1 MENII
6 YLDNAATTKCLPNV
20 RDIVEKY
27 SNDFFYN
34 PSSVY
39 MGAVQ
44 VRKDL
49 ENARKELLNLL
60 GASNHKLLFLSGA
73 TEANNLIFNSLNL
86 RAGDKILVSVGEHP
100 SVYNRAIKER
110 ERGIVVDFIN
120 LNSDGTVDIDDL
132 KSKLDEKVKLV
143 SCMYV
148 SNETGAVNDIKKI
161 CKIVKSYNSNICFAC
176 DGVQSFGKINVN
188 LDMLGV
194 DYFVLSAHKIHGPK
208 GIGALVYNK
217 QRKIVPLLYGGGQEE
232 NLRSGTENVAGIM
245 GLHAA
250 AKHAIDNLKNNF
262 DRVSNLKQNFKIKI
276 IDANI
281 GAIINADNETSS
293 PYILSISIPNI
304 RGEVLLHMLEGYGI
318 YISTGSAC
326 SSKHSDNRILE
337 AMGRN
342 KTEVMGSIRISFNA
356 IDKYDIDYIASKII
370 DTIKELKG
378 KIN

>member
-1 MENII
+1 MRNNCEVFLMENII

-161 CKIVKSYNSNICFAC
+161 CKIVIIGFCKSTPRRRRV
-176 DGVQSFGKINVN
+176 GVTGEK
-188 LDMLGV
+188 
-194 DYFVLSAHKIHGPK
+194 
-208 GIGALVYNK
+208 
-217 QRKIVPLLYGGGQEE
+217 
-232 NLRSGTENVAGIM
+232 
-245 GLHAA
+245 LHFPQNR
-250 AKHAIDNLKNNF
+250 HDKN
-262 DRVSNLKQNFKIKI
+262 KIKYRFLI
-276 IDANI
+276 I
-281 GAIINADNETSS
+281 
-293 PYILSISIPNI
+293 ILSIIHPINH
-304 RGEVLLHMLEGYGI
+304 LLI
-318 YISTGSAC
+318 
-326 SSKHSDNRILE
+326 
-337 AMGRN
+337 
-342 KTEVMGSIRISFNA
+342 
-356 IDKYDIDYIASKII
+356 
-370 DTIKELKG
+370 
-378 KIN
+378 